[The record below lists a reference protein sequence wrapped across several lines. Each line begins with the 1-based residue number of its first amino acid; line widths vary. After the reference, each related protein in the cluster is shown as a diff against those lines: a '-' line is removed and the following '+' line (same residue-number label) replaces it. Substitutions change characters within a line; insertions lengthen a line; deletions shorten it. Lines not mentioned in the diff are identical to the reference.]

1 MIAIRE
7 QANLHIAI
15 ISHINGDIMILM
27 VNKKPLKKQ
36 NRRQKITESSKKA
49 LKRKGL
55 NRWLLVAIAV
65 PTAILLLVG
74 LSNLSDFLWP
84 KVKNPNYGAS
94 FSIKYAKE
102 LGNDWQANYTA
113 LLDDMGFKNLRLMSY
128 WDESEAVK
136 GQYNFSDLDWQMDEA
151 AKRGAKVS
159 LGLGFRQPRWPECH
173 QPAWAKEIGY
183 GTDEWQAALNNYITV
198 VQNRYKN
205 HPALGSYQLENEAK
219 NAWFGECPG
228 AASTDRLIEEF
239 NLAKN
244 NDPNHPVYMSLS
256 DQHGFP
262 AGQPVPDKYGFS
274 VYRIVWNDK
283 TPIHFYLTYPT
294 PVWYHKA
301 RATAIKIIKDRDF
314 FVHELQVEPWGPK
327 ATKDLSLE
335 EQNRSMSPKQINKN
349 FTFVKKIGTED
360 IYTWGGEWWY
370 WRKTQ
375 FNDPSI
381 WDTVKKEV
389 SGNSRALN

>member
-1 MIAIRE
+1 
-7 QANLHIAI
+7 
-15 ISHINGDIMILM
+15 MILM
-27 VNKKPLKKQ
+27 VKKKLNKSK
-36 NRRQKITESSKKA
+36 NHRQKITESSKKV
-49 LKRKGL
+49 LKKKGL
-55 NRWLLVAIAV
+55 NRWLLLAISV
-65 PTAILLLVG
+65 PTLFLLLLG
-74 LSNLSDFLWP
+74 ISNLSDLLWP

-102 LGNDWQANYTA
+102 LGNDWQANYKA

-128 WDESEAVK
+128 WDESEATK

-173 QPAWAKEIGY
+173 QPTWAKDLGY

-228 AASTDRLIEEF
+228 AASTNRLIEEF
-239 NLAKN
+239 NLAKQ

>member
-1 MIAIRE
+1 
-7 QANLHIAI
+7 
-15 ISHINGDIMILM
+15 MILM
-27 VNKKPLKKQ
+27 VTKKPNKPKS
-36 NRRQKITESSKKA
+36 RKQKIKEGSKKA

-55 NRWLLVAIAV
+55 NRWLLIAIAV
-65 PTAILLLVG
+65 PSLILLLVG
-74 LSNLSDFLWP
+74 LSNLSDLLWP

-94 FSIKYAKE
+94 FSIKYARE

-128 WDESEAVK
+128 WDESEAIK
-136 GQYNFSDLDWQMDEA
+136 GQYNFNDLDWQMNEA

-173 QPAWAKEIGY
+173 QPSWAKELGY
-183 GTDEWQAALNNYITV
+183 GSNEWQAALNNYITV

-205 HPALGSYQLENEAK
+205 HSALGSYQLENEAK

-239 NLAKN
+239 NLAKA

-294 PVWYHKA
+294 PVWYHRA
-301 RATAIKIIKDRDF
+301 RAAAIKLIKDRDF

-327 ATKDLSLE
+327 ATKDLTVD

-349 FTFVKKIGTED
+349 FTFVKKIGTDD

-381 WDTVKKEV
+381 WDTVKAEV
-389 SGNSRALN
+389 KNHSY